1 MYLASKQIYAL
12 KLCSLPVIFA
22 GIDLYCLLCEFHSS
36 LVQPL
41 ICSSFS
47 SQHRGY
53 VLSGLNSHCNA
64 AIQTF
69 IKERSSKTLTLANEM
84 RHSNISFT
92 HTVGGAMHYS
102 FTYCKQPSVAR
113 CFALG
118 WTRWLSFALSLYRNL
133 AALVTQQPAKN
144 VIRCKATLEHASPQG
159 TSNSPK
165 PSQTSEGNFLEAAS

>member
-69 IKERSSKTLTLANEM
+69 IKKTVIKNPDTGKRDAPQQHFIYAHSWRCHALQLHILQATKCSMLFCIGMDSVVVLCTQFVQKSRS
-84 RHSNISFT
+84 I
-92 HTVGGAMHYS
+92 
-102 FTYCKQPSVAR
+102 
-113 CFALG
+113 
-118 WTRWLSFALSLYRNL
+118 
-133 AALVTQQPAKN
+133 
-144 VIRCKATLEHASPQG
+144 
-159 TSNSPK
+159 SNSA
-165 PSQTSEGNFLEAAS
+165 TR